1 MGDGEADWAPPRSP
15 ETWAKW
21 STSASPNPPKEKRTD
36 MKTPIS
42 LMDTAHRHRETGT
55 PTEMLRHEHEV
66 ILRAL
71 TLLEGIGQG
80 LEAGQP
86 VDRKALGWLRD
97 FFGTFA
103 DKCHH
108 GKEEQHLF
116 PAMER
121 HGVPREGGPLGV
133 MLHEHEEGRALV
145 RAMAQDDDHQ
155 VAEAIRG
162 YTTLLRAHIDKEN
175 EVLFPLAEELLPG
188 AEQKELLAAFEA
200 VEALVAGPRV
210 HERLLAELARFE
222 AS

>member
-1 MGDGEADWAPPRSP
+1 
-15 ETWAKW
+15 
-21 STSASPNPPKEKRTD
+21 

-42 LMDTAHRHRETGT
+42 LTHTEQPHHEAGT
-55 PTEMLRHEHEV
+55 PTNMLRHEHEV

-71 TLLEGIGQG
+71 ALLERMGQG
-80 LEAGQP
+80 LEGGRP

-133 MLHEHEEGRALV
+133 MLQEHEEGRARV
-145 RAMAQDDDHQ
+145 RAMGHDDDRQ

-175 EVLFPLAEELLPG
+175 EVLFPLAEELPVPASTSGSSPSWPSSKQADPVRAASLLWRISPARPGGAFVFARSRLP
-188 AEQKELLAAFEA
+188 
-200 VEALVAGPRV
+200 
-210 HERLLAELARFE
+210 
-222 AS
+222 

>member
-1 MGDGEADWAPPRSP
+1 
-15 ETWAKW
+15 
-21 STSASPNPPKEKRTD
+21 

-42 LMDTAHRHRETGT
+42 LTHTEQPHHEAGT
-55 PTEMLRHEHEV
+55 PTNMLRHEHEV

-71 TLLEGIGQG
+71 ALLERMGQG
-80 LEAGQP
+80 LEGGRP

-133 MLHEHEEGRALV
+133 MLQEHEEGRARA
-145 RAMAQDDDHQ
+145 RAMGHDDDRQ

-175 EVLFPLAEELLPG
+175 EVLFPLAEELISG
-188 AEQKELLAAFEA
+188 EEQTRLLASFEA
-200 VEALVAGPRV
+200 IEAVVAGPGV
-210 HERLLAELARFE
+210 HERILAELAKLE

>member
-1 MGDGEADWAPPRSP
+1 
-15 ETWAKW
+15 
-21 STSASPNPPKEKRTD
+21 

-42 LMDTAHRHRETGT
+42 LTDSAHRHHQADG
-55 PTEMLRHEHEV
+55 PMEMLRHEHEV

-71 TLLEGIGQG
+71 ALLERLGQR
-80 LEAGQP
+80 LEAREP

-121 HGVPREGGPLGV
+121 HGVPRDGGPLGV
-133 MLHEHEEGRALV
+133 MLQEHEEGRALV

-175 EVLFPLAEELLPG
+175 DVLFPLAEELLPG
-188 AEQKELLAAFEA
+188 AEQKDLLGAFEA
-200 VEALVAGPRV
+200 VEALVAGRGV